1 MREKIA
7 CACGTE
13 IGRISVKA
21 TTEEGLGFTGNMEG
35 VAAPCGLP
43 AGRAFSAENTT
54 CRKKNNFQKTVIEFI
69 AGCGTIEL
77 YLCAILESRG
87 ETA

>member
-1 MREKIA
+1 MRFACWKI
-7 CACGTE
+7 
-13 IGRISVKA
+13 
-21 TTEEGLGFTGNMEG
+21 
-35 VAAPCGLP
+35 
-43 AGRAFSAENTT
+43 SAENTL
-54 CRKKNNFQKTVIEFI
+54 RKNSNFQKTVIEFI